1 MPLARGL
8 FVSTGKELVAADRG
22 YWADGAIGPSLRWG
36 DGNFEDR
43 CINSKIDIYRRFVNL
58 F

>member
-1 MPLARGL
+1 MPLARG
-8 FVSTGKELVAADRG
+8 FVSTDKAVLVTADRG

-43 CINSKIDIYRRFVNL
+43 CVNSKIDIYRRFVNL